1 MPDGKKLAIDAI
13 KVLAMDAVQAARSGH
28 PGTPMAL
35 APLAYVLWTRH
46 LRHNPANPAWP
57 GRDRF
62 VLSAGHASML
72 LYALLHLSGY
82 ELSLNEIRRF
92 RQWDSMTPGHPELG
106 HAPGVETT
114 TGPLGQGVANSV
126 GMALAERWLAARW
139 NRPGHEIVDHRTFAL
154 CSDGDLMEG
163 LSHEAAEL
171 AGHQKL
177 GKLIWLFDDNR
188 ITIEGATS
196 LATSTDQ
203 ARRFE
208 SYGWQTLLV
217 EDGADTAE
225 IDAALQ
231 AAKADAERPSLI
243 SIRTTIADGS
253 PNMAGLASTH
263 GAPLGEDEVAATKRH
278 LGYPSLEPFHVPEGA
293 RDHWRKAMEGS
304 RERNA
309 EWAERFANYRREFP
323 ELADALAASL
333 SGGLPDG
340 WDDALPALE
349 NVAAATRGH
358 SGKALQAVAGWVPF
372 LVGGSAD
379 LGGSNK
385 TDIAGGGDLLAE
397 RPGGR
402 VVHFGV
408 REHAMGAIMNGMAL
422 HGGVRPFGG
431 TFLVFSDYMR
441 PAIRLAALMRLP
453 VVYVFSHD
461 SIGLGEDGPTH
472 QPVEHLAALRA
483 IPGLLDLRPADGAE
497 TVEAWRAAMRHGQ
510 GGGSPP
516 PGSASIFGATQVAWS
531 SVRETLARPGGPA
544 FLSLSRQGVPVIER
558 SGHVGAQRPGA
569 QAANAAGLAADEGGR
584 GAGDL
589 GTGAQVAE
597 PTGPTEDG
605 ALGGGESGDMKLGA
619 QAGESAGPIEGGARS
634 LGPAAPA
641 DGLHRGGY
649 VLRDAPGG
657 GPPDAVVIASGSEVA
672 LALEAQER
680 LAHGGIRARV
690 VSLPSWFLFS
700 KQDAEYRAAVVPPD
714 AAKVS
719 VEAGSTMGWERW
731 IGTDG
736 VAVGIDRFGASA
748 PFEELYRQYGLT
760 AEAVADAV
768 RRAMEQRRAAVA
780 AGPGTAPARHATG
793 QPTAAAP
800 VQAPGG

>member
-1 MPDGKKLAIDAI
+1 MPDGKKLAIDAV

-82 ELSLNEIRRF
+82 ELSLDEIRRF

-126 GMALAERWLAARW
+126 GMALAERWLAARF

-163 LSHEAAEL
+163 VSHEAAEL

-208 SYGWQTLLV
+208 SYGWQTLQV

-225 IDAALQ
+225 IDAALR
-231 AAKADAERPSLI
+231 AAKADGERPSLI

-263 GAPLGEDEVAATKRH
+263 GAPLGEDEVAATKRY
-278 LGYPSLEPFHVPEGA
+278 LGYPSLEPFHVPEEA
-293 RDHWRKAMEGS
+293 RDHWREAMEGA

-309 EWAERFANYRREFP
+309 EWAERFANYRRELP

-349 NVAAATRGH
+349 NVVAATRGH
-358 SGKALQAVAGWVPF
+358 SGKALQAVAGGIPF

-408 REHAMGAIMNGMAL
+408 REHAMGAVMNGMAL

-453 VVYVFSHD
+453 VTYVFSHD

-497 TVEAWRAAMRHGQ
+497 TVEAWRAAVRHGQ

-516 PGSASIFGATQVAWS
+516 PGDASIFGATQVAWG
-531 SVRETLARPGGPA
+531 SVRKMLARRGGPA

-558 SGHVGAQRPGA
+558 SGP
-569 QAANAAGLAADEGGR
+569 
-584 GAGDL
+584 
-589 GTGAQVAE
+589 
-597 PTGPTEDG
+597 
-605 ALGGGESGDMKLGA
+605 
-619 QAGESAGPIEGGARS
+619 GGAEEPDAGA

-649 VLRDAPGG
+649 VLRDAAGG
-657 GPPDAVVIASGSEVA
+657 EPPDAVVIASGSEVA
-672 LALEAQER
+672 LALDAQER
-680 LAHGGIRARV
+680 LARDGIRARV

-700 KQDAEYRAAVVPPD
+700 KQDAEYRAVVVPPD

-731 IGTDG
+731 IGADG

-768 RRAMEQRRAAVA
+768 RRAMGRRRASVP
-780 AGPGTAPARHATG
+780 AGSGTAAARQATER
-793 QPTAAAP
+793 PTAATADG
-800 VQAPGG
+800 APGG